1 MNYFQEQ
8 ILQQKMVMT
17 QEMMQSLEILQVSAV
32 ELKSI
37 IEREHEENPL
47 LEIVD
52 NHETKDE
59 TKEVKENKVS
69 TKTETNKESQKIR
82 DLEERIE
89 ILEKYIITSENTGCK
104 TDMKSKPEGFNSIMH
119 REAIYNQMKKR

>member
-1 MNYFQEQ
+1 MKKITPAQ
-8 ILQQKMVMT
+8 IVLLLYVA
-17 QEMMQSLEILQVSAV
+17 LL
-32 ELKSI
+32 
-37 IEREHEENPL
+37 L
-47 LEIVD
+47 LEAFTAYD
-52 NHETKDE
+52 ADAE
-59 TKEVKENKVS
+59 EVKENKVT

-104 TDMKSKPEGFNSIMH
+104 KEKKSKPEGFNSIMH

>member
-1 MNYFQEQ
+1 MKKITPAQ
-8 ILQQKMVMT
+8 IVLLLYVA
-17 QEMMQSLEILQVSAV
+17 LL
-32 ELKSI
+32 
-37 IEREHEENPL
+37 L
-47 LEIVD
+47 LEAFTAYD
-52 NHETKDE
+52 ADAE
-59 TKEVKENKVS
+59 EVKENKVS

-119 REAIYNQMKKR
+119 REAIYNQMRKR

>member
-1 MNYFQEQ
+1 MRKITPAQ
-8 ILQQKMVMT
+8 IALLLYVALLLF
-17 QEMMQSLEILQVSAV
+17 EAFAAYDVDAEEI
-32 ELKSI
+32 K
-37 IEREHEENPL
+37 
-47 LEIVD
+47 
-52 NHETKDE
+52 KD
-59 TKEVKENKVS
+59 KAS

>member
-1 MNYFQEQ
+1 MRKIIPAQ
-8 ILQQKMVMT
+8 IALLLYVALMLFEAFAAYDVDA
-17 QEMMQSLEILQVSAV
+17 EEI
-32 ELKSI
+32 K
-37 IEREHEENPL
+37 
-47 LEIVD
+47 
-52 NHETKDE
+52 KD
-59 TKEVKENKVS
+59 KAS